1 MTEAGGSTEP
11 VRVGVAAVTAPLLAR
26 RDGAIVN
33 VSSNGAGPAMGDYT
47 LVGVYKPALEALTRY
62 LAADLDPPVL
72 DSGAA
77 SP

>member
-1 MTEAGGSTEP
+1 M
-11 VRVGVAAVTAPLLAR
+11 
-26 RDGAIVN
+26 VN